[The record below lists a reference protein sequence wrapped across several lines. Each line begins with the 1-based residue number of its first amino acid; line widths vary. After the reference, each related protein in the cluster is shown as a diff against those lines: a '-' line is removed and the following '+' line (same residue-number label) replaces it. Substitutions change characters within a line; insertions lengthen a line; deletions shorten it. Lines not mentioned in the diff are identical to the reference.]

1 MKKIVIVFL
10 FTPLLSLSQK
20 NTATGTVKFLALGDS
35 YTIGESVPIKD
46 RWPVQLIDALV
57 RKGMDC
63 DDPKII
69 AKTGWR
75 TDDLMNAITVAKPAT
90 DYNLVSLLIGVNNF
104 YQGKSVESYK
114 PEFEELL
121 KKAIQLANGDK
132 RNVFV
137 VSIPDYGYTPFGR
150 SYLPSVSKGID
161 DFNLAN
167 QAIAQKLGVPYVMIT
182 DISRKGLDD
191 PSLVAGDGLHPSG
204 KMYAAWVDRI
214 LDQVNVDPLRQKI
227 ETPGANDQGSVPP
240 VNVPDLVTEV
250 EREQYGVKVYPN
262 PFGTRLVFEI
272 PESNAGNIQIFDSKG
287 LMVKTVQFE
296 SNTYVDT
303 SLLHSGVYHYQVT
316 SQNGVLCRG
325 KLVKT

>member
-10 FTPLLSLSQK
+10 LAPLLSLSQK
-20 NTATGTVKFLALGDS
+20 NTTSGTVKFLALGDS

-57 RKGMDC
+57 RTGMDC
-63 DDPKII
+63 NDPKII

-75 TDDLMNAITVAKPAT
+75 TDDLMNAITAAKPAT

-121 KKAIQLANGDK
+121 KKAILLANGDK

-161 DFNLAN
+161 DFNYAN
-167 QAIAQKLGVPYVMIT
+167 QAIALKLGVTHVTIT

-191 PSLVAGDGLHPSG
+191 PTLVAGDGLHPSG
-204 KMYAAWVDRI
+204 KMYAAWVERI
-214 LDQVNVDPLRQKI
+214 LEQVKVDPSRQKI
-227 ETPGANDQGSVPP
+227 EPPSPDQGNIPP
-240 VNVPDLVTEV
+240 VPAPDLVTGI
-250 EREQYGVKVYPN
+250 ERARYGVKVYPN
-262 PFGTRLVFEI
+262 PFGTRLEFEI
-272 PESNAGNIQIFDSKG
+272 PESNTGNIQIFDSKG
-287 LMVKTVQFE
+287 LLVKTIMFN
-296 SNTYVDT
+296 SNAYIDT

-325 KLVKT
+325 KLFKT